1 MRDAFTIVVD
11 PAYTQANG
19 SSIALQSTLKL
30 TRAFLVAPLY
40 LWRAQMA
47 LTKCLLFL
55 LATGSSLQFQTRV
68 GGKRSSIRSRHFN
81 VAQSALAES
90 IDFKEARNEKS
101 TGRVSI
107 LVCPA
112 QFCVPDDYL
121 PLFDNL
127 KALESKGGLTTSI
140 GSFRVAPLPRTEWI
154 KVARQLPTK
163 AFLDGC
169 LPVAKTLGWYFDAM
183 DRAVAE
189 IVAEEGSSARICII
203 GHSIGGWVARAYL
216 GGLAQSSTAVH
227 RIAVE
232 QVSSLVTLGTPHI
245 STEDALVDQT
255 RGLLRAIAEAPSC
268 EAQALVD
275 RGIDIT
281 CVGSDALGGKLL
293 TTNVEELV
301 AVASY
306 LPLLGRL
313 GGLGDGIVPVDLA
326 FMASPARRV
335 IVNTCQI
342 SKQPVRHAHILPI
355 PWNLW
360 DGYAPSIKLSEET
373 YPSYTSPGVLSQWA
387 QFIR

>member
-183 DRAVAE
+183 DRREFGKDMHHRSLHRRLGSASLSWWACAV
-189 IVAEEGSSARICII
+189 VDSRSSDCSGA
-203 GHSIGGWVARAYL
+203 GV
-216 GGLAQSSTAVH
+216 
-227 RIAVE
+227 
-232 QVSSLVTLGTPHI
+232 
-245 STEDALVDQT
+245 
-255 RGLLRAIAEAPSC
+255 
-268 EAQALVD
+268 
-275 RGIDIT
+275 
-281 CVGSDALGGKLL
+281 
-293 TTNVEELV
+293 
-301 AVASY
+301 VASY
-306 LPLLGRL
+306 LGDPAHLNRGCVGGSNSRL
-313 GGLGDGIVPVDLA
+313 A
-326 FMASPARRV
+326 
-335 IVNTCQI
+335 T
-342 SKQPVRHAHILPI
+342 RHC
-355 PWNLW
+355 
-360 DGYAPSIKLSEET
+360 
-373 YPSYTSPGVLSQWA
+373 
-387 QFIR
+387 